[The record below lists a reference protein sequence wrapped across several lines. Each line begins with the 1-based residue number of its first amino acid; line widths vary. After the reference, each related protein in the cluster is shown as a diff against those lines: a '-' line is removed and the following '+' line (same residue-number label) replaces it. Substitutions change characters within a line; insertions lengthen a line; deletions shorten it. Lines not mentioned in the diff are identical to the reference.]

1 MATQMPTNKIE
12 LDETLKRQVE
22 ECAEANGVS
31 PTEVVRDA
39 VQEYLSTHGSNGGH
53 AAPKPRRRLAEIADA
68 VTADVPD
75 EEWAKLPTD
84 LAKNFEHYRYGYPRE
99 D

>member
-1 MATQMPTNKIE
+1 MPANNIQ
-12 LDETLKRQVE
+12 LDDSLRRRVE
-22 ECAEANGVS
+22 ECAEAIGLS
-31 PTEVVRDA
+31 PTQVVRNA
-39 VQEYLSTHGSNGGH
+39 VEEYLSAHGSNGGH
-53 AAPKPRRRLAEIADA
+53 AAARPRRRLAEIADA
-68 VTADVPD
+68 ITANVPD